1 MMKVCADPTVPPAV
15 MAVGIREVSWNV
27 TGRFRLS
34 PTLNCGLTLGERP
47 PSQRFG
53 PDRQATPLI
62 VIEAQSPR
70 ADLSAQNSILL
81 AQMGD
86 DLLMLVVH
94 PTGNRNQQSQ
104 KRIQGLCH
112 RCSLT
117 SPCAHPL

>member
-1 MMKVCADPTVPPAV
+1 MIKVWAGPTVPPAV

-34 PTLNCGLTLGERP
+34 PTLSCWLTLGERP

-62 VIEAQSPR
+62 VIEPQSSR

-81 AQMGD
+81 AQIYD

-94 PTGNRNQQSQ
+94 PTGNGDQQ
-104 KRIQGLCH
+104 
-112 RCSLT
+112 
-117 SPCAHPL
+117 